1 MVLMSAGKAARHAA
15 SLTNQTTIYAPI
27 GGLAPTKNVSALT
40 YRGYVVGGAALKNRI
55 PGSPEAG
62 LIFMQQNGLIQRNP
76 QCSGGVGR
84 KALFMCY
91 R

>member
-15 SLTNQTTIYAPI
+15 SLTNQTTIYGPI
-27 GGLAPTKNVSALT
+27 GGLAPTKNVSSNT
-40 YRGYVVGGAALKNRI
+40 YRGLVVGGASLNNRI
-55 PGSPEAG
+55 PLDPQAG
-62 LIFMQQNGLIQRNP
+62 LIFMQNNGLIQRNP

-84 KALFMCY
+84 KQLFLCY